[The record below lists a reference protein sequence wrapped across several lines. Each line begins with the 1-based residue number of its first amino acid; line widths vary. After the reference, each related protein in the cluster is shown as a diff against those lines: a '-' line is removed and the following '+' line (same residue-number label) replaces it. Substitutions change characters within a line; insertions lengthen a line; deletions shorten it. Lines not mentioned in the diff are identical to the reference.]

1 MAALPYIQLYVADY
15 LADTM
20 HLTTEEHGA
29 YLLLIMNY
37 WQTGKPLQSERIPN
51 VIRLTKSR
59 FNEIEKTLSEFFTI
73 IEPGLWV
80 HERIEMD
87 LAFVRSKSE
96 KASDSAKKRWNKNP
110 GKQVFL
116 NQSPT
121 NTKVMQTQSH
131 TNTDPNSE
139 INTDPNSKK
148 SLEIVLDS
156 SIDPEVWKQWI
167 EYRHERKLICNP
179 MTMQAQIKLLEKIA
193 ANGFSPNE
201 TILSSIT
208 NGWQGLFEPK
218 KQNIK
223 IKGNSFIN
231 DIHIPEGMTIYEVLD
246 KIIDQEIT
254 DVEPTG
260 ALHEQNS

>member
-15 LADTM
+15 IADTM

-51 VIRLTKSR
+51 VVRLTKNR

-87 LAFVRSKSE
+87 LAFVRSRSE
-96 KASDSAKKRWNKNP
+96 KASESAKKRWMKKPSEQAITDQKSNHA
-110 GKQVFL
+110 
-116 NQSPT
+116 
-121 NTKVMQTQSH
+121 KVMRTLSH
-131 TNTDPNSE
+131 TNTDLNTE
-139 INTDPNSKK
+139 IKIDSNSKK
-148 SLEIVLDS
+148 SHEVVLDS
-156 SIDPEVWKQWI
+156 AIDPEIWKQWI
-167 EYRHERKLICNP
+167 QYRQERKLICNP
-179 MTMQAQIKLLEKIA
+179 MTMQAQVKLLAKIA
-193 ANGFSPNE
+193 ANGFNPNE

-218 KQNIK
+218 KQSNANIQEQ
-223 IKGNSFIN
+223 SFLN
-231 DIHIPEGMTIYEVLD
+231 NIHIPDGMTIYEVLGEILD
-246 KIIDQEIT
+246 QDIADIGLTGGIDE
-254 DVEPTG
+254 
-260 ALHEQNS
+260 